1 MMRRFAAA
9 CVAAGVSVTLF
20 LSSAAGAFAES
31 SAGSTSSGTAGAAST
46 VSEAGTAALETAA
59 SESGAALSKEQPS
72 SGLPELPFDLDS
84 VLSDEQL
91 QELTKNLD
99 AIIALLSSEELQS
112 LLKYEEVQDLLVTII
127 DKAMSFTQEEP
138 ELFAK
143 ILNALDLDETYV
155 KLIMSAL
162 SVLQKARNNLEA
174 YLESGEGQQL
184 QGAVRSILDKPEIVN
199 RLTALSEILEKYYKA
214 ASSAVQGT
222 EQTASEA
229 EQTASGEEGPSS
241 GAEQIASGAE
251 QTSSGEE
258 EPSSGAEQT
267 ASEAE
272 LLDGGATQK

>member
-162 SVLQKARNNLEA
+162 SVLQKARNNLEV
-174 YLESGEGQQL
+174 YLESEEGQQL

-214 ASSAVQGT
+214 ASSAGQ
-222 EQTASEA
+222 SA
-229 EQTASGEEGPSS
+229 EQTASGEEESSS
-241 GAEQIASGAE
+241 GAEQTA
-251 QTSSGEE
+251 SGEE

-267 ASEAE
+267 LSGEGGPLSGALEAE